1 MGPDKGNGKSESK
14 SKNKRGFFAPLRMT
28 NVFIRVGGV
37 EGLISRVDS
46 LPVISL
52 RGRDESSN
60 LFITRFV
67 VLEAFEIV

>member
-1 MGPDKGNGKSESK
+1 
-14 SKNKRGFFAPLRMT
+14 MT